1 MQDCLDII
9 DNVVILYREDYYTGE
24 NTGEA
29 EAIFVKSP
37 IDKETIY
44 LTWNASK
51 ASFL

>member
-9 DNVVILYREDYYTGE
+9 DNVIMLYREDYYTGGS
-24 NTGEA
+24 TGEA

-37 IDKETIY
+37 LGEDTIP
-44 LTWNASK
+44 LTWDADR